1 MLKVG
6 MGSGSANIGSNDS
19 VVLVSRPRPT
29 QAAKDLTGTSVLND
43 QFSNKYH
50 WTSIKLARQLS

>member
-1 MLKVG
+1 

-29 QAAKDLTGTSVLND
+29 QAAKDLTDTSGHND
-43 QFSNKYH
+43 QFSHQYI
-50 WTSIKLARQLS
+50 TTGLA